1 MPKEE
6 TYRGKT
12 IEELQSMPLEE
23 FMNLLSSRQ
32 RRSLARG
39 FTDQQRILLQKIRKA
54 KQLMA
59 KGKKV
64 TIRTHVRDMIII
76 PEMIGVTLEVHNGKI
91 YIPVTITPLHLGH
104 YLGEFAVTN
113 KRVVHGN
120 PGVGATRSSQYV
132 PLK

>member
-12 IEELQSMPLEE
+12 IEELQNMPLEE
-23 FMNLLSSRQ
+23 FMNLLPSRQ
-32 RRSLARG
+32 RRSLSRG
-39 FTDQQRILLQKIRKA
+39 FTEQQRILLQKIRKA

-76 PEMIGVTLEVHNGKI
+76 PEMIGVTIEVHNGKI
-91 YIPVTITPLHLGH
+91 YIPVTITPWHLGH

>member
-12 IEELQSMPLEE
+12 LEELQNMPLEE
-23 FMNLLSSRQ
+23 FMNLLPSRQ
-32 RRSLARG
+32 RRRLARG
-39 FTDQQRILLQKIRKA
+39 FTEQQRILLQKIRKA

-76 PEMIGVTLEVHNGKI
+76 PEMIGVTIEVHNGKI